1 MRVALAVW
9 RTETSFGEL
18 GISAGS
24 RGIVSVCC
32 SGVCSGSETGSSEM
46 RWITFDGQKGL
57 MPAPENAEIIFDDEK
72 LMDID
77 KDIGETSKKSKSGKK
92 AKTISTQEN
101 DHVKKSRKK

>member
-1 MRVALAVW
+1 MLHENTVW
-9 RTETSFGEL
+9 LINHFEP
-18 GISAGS
+18 I
-24 RGIVSVCC
+24 
-32 SGVCSGSETGSSEM
+32 
-46 RWITFDGQKGL
+46 
-57 MPAPENAEIIFDDEK
+57 IIFDDEK